1 MDTHSFAPLQRRLTT
16 GQAPHKA
23 QRERGALRRSVL
35 RAHDADGGLRGLH
48 NSRQL
53 AEAARSHACFRLQ
66 AVQFHFGDRALLQ
79 SLSSSH
85 SINP

>member
-48 NSRQL
+48 NSRQV
-53 AEAARSHACFRLQ
+53 A
-66 AVQFHFGDRALLQ
+66 
-79 SLSSSH
+79 
-85 SINP
+85 